1 MSKKEQYAIMVKD
14 IYIEERVHNW
24 VTSCLKARLQD
35 EEQRF
40 NRRIEALK
48 QKRDELQADLIGLGE
63 LPMFQKNS
71 QQVKQVKQ
79 LNPAIQQ
86 NTKQTK
92 TESLIQKLEQE
103 IELASR

>member
-14 IYIEERVHNW
+14 IYVEERVHNW

-63 LPMFQKNS
+63 LPMFNKNS
-71 QQVKQVKQ
+71 QTVKQPNQ
-79 LNPAIQQ
+79 TIQQ
-86 NTKQTK
+86 NTKQPK
-92 TESLIQKLEQE
+92 TESLSQKLEQE

>member
-14 IYIEERVHNW
+14 IYVEERVHNW
-24 VTSCLKARLQD
+24 ITSCLKVRLQD
-35 EEQRF
+35 EEKRF

-48 QKRDELQADLIGLGE
+48 QKRDELQADLMGLGE
-63 LPMFQKNS
+63 LPIFQKSS
-71 QQVKQVKQ
+71 QQVKP
-79 LNPAIQQ
+79 NPNIQQ

-103 IELASR
+103 IKSASK

>member
-1 MSKKEQYAIMVKD
+1 M
-14 IYIEERVHNW
+14 HNW

-63 LPMFQKNS
+63 LPMFPKSS
-71 QQVKQVKQ
+71 QQIKQ

>member
-1 MSKKEQYAIMVKD
+1 
-14 IYIEERVHNW
+14 
-24 VTSCLKARLQD
+24 
-35 EEQRF
+35 
-40 NRRIEALK
+40 
-48 QKRDELQADLIGLGE
+48 
-63 LPMFQKNS
+63 MFQKNS
-71 QQVKQVKQ
+71 QQVKQ

>member
-1 MSKKEQYAIMVKD
+1 M
-14 IYIEERVHNW
+14 HNW

-40 NRRIEALK
+40 NRRFEALK

-63 LPMFQKNS
+63 LPMFQKSS
-71 QQVKQVKQ
+71 QQVKQ